1 MERLKG
7 EARLYAALEGGRA
20 RNIPSLANNIL
31 LARRIPL
38 FAESLVFWGLQRDK
52 IDYRL
57 FTNLAATPFTMGRF
71 RIDSQLTVP
80 KGLSLTH
87 NSAYRALLKI

>member
-1 MERLKG
+1 MERLRG
-7 EARLYAALEGGRA
+7 EERLYAALEGGRA

-38 FAESLVFWGLQRDK
+38 FAESLVFCGLQRDK
-52 IDYRL
+52 LDYRL
-57 FTNLAATPFTMGRF
+57 FTNPAATPFTMVHF

-80 KGLSLTH
+80 KG
-87 NSAYRALLKI
+87 